1 MYYRT
6 TQITSLS
13 PMKQRI
19 PAANVD
25 DLSTWVKYKSGLC
38 QQCQGTC
45 CSLPV
50 EVRFADLVRM
60 GLVDAFEAEEPA
72 KRLAKRLMKEGVVG
86 HFNNKTEVFTL
97 SRYSNDD
104 CIYLN
109 QKTRLCDIYA
119 NRPDTCRNHPKIGPK
134 PGFCAFKPKQL

>member
-1 MYYRT
+1 
-6 TQITSLS
+6 
-13 PMKQRI
+13 MKQRI

-25 DLSTWVKYKSGLC
+25 DLSTWVKYKSSLC

-50 EVRFADLVRM
+50 EVRFTDLVRM
-60 GLVDAFEAEEPA
+60 GLADAFEAEEPA

-86 HFNNKTEVFTL
+86 HFNHKTEVFTL

-134 PGFCAFKPKQL
+134 PGFCAFKPKLL